1 MRLTLHSNHAMR
13 LLMYCALHPGQVV
26 RTVDVARANR
36 ISEHHLTKIAQSL
49 ASFGIVETI
58 RGRSGGITL
67 AKRPED
73 INVGHVVRI
82 TEDNLELV
90 ECFNLEANT
99 CPLAAACRFN
109 RILNQAL
116 SAFLSVLDGYTLAD
130 LVVPASQLRT
140 LLGMDAP
147 ERTRAP
153 IGRDCGV
160 TRENAE

>member
-13 LLMYCALHPGQVV
+13 LLMYCALHPGQVL
-26 RTVDVARANR
+26 RTVDIARANR

-67 AKRPED
+67 AKRPEE
-73 INVGHVVRI
+73 INIGQVIRI

-90 ECFNLEANT
+90 ECFNLDTNT
-99 CPLAAACRFN
+99 CPLAGACRFN

-116 SAFLSVLDGYTLAD
+116 NAFLSVLDGYTLAD
-130 LVVPASQLRT
+130 LVVPTSQLRL
-140 LLGMDAP
+140 LLGLDTP
-147 ERTRAP
+147 QRHTSK
-153 IGRDCGV
+153 RDYAL
-160 TRENAE
+160 TKETNS